1 MGCNISCHGIVSLS
15 EDMTWQCLEI
25 LMRRWSQSDTLALHP
40 QGYLFISVL
49 VSANSEL
56 IKLIIQSIKNDLS
69 SRNPINV
76 CLALQCIAN
85 IGNEE
90 MVDAVGKE
98 VPKLLVSPD
107 TNDSVKQC
115 AALCVLKLFR
125 LKTDILPPGEWTSR
139 IVQLLNDKHLVSS
152 AMQLFTLSFNCVNLF
167 WMCTAFLM
175 HGQLSRFNYM
185 LHSFWST
192 SIFKW

>member
-1 MGCNISCHGIVSLS
+1 MVITFWYFVL
-15 EDMTWQCLEI
+15 CL
-25 LMRRWSQSDTLALHP
+25 

-115 AALCVLKLFR
+115 SALCVLKLFR

-139 IVQLLNDKHLVSS
+139 IVQLLNDKHLVS
-152 AMQLFTLSFNCVNLF
+152 APYWIFAVVLTQQFMKIWWLAPVKMHVQLC
-167 WMCTAFLM
+167 
-175 HGQLSRFNYM
+175 
-185 LHSFWST
+185 
-192 SIFKW
+192 

>member
-1 MGCNISCHGIVSLS
+1 MLLS
-15 EDMTWQCLEI
+15 EELKGYVD
-25 LMRRWSQSDTLALHP
+25 DTSAIRFHEVNFMLSSFF

-90 MVDAVGKE
+90 MVEAVGKE

-115 AALCVLKLFR
+115 AALCILKLFR

-139 IVQLLNDKHLVSS
+139 IVQLLNDKHLVSFHNIK
-152 AMQLFTLSFNCVNLF
+152 FT
-167 WMCTAFLM
+167 
-175 HGQLSRFNYM
+175 
-185 LHSFWST
+185 
-192 SIFKW
+192 

>member
-1 MGCNISCHGIVSLS
+1 MECIFLAIRC
-15 EDMTWQCLEI
+15 TWQCLEI
-25 LMRRWSQSDTLALHP
+25 LVRHWSYSDALTLHP

-139 IVQLLNDKHLVSS
+139 IVQLLNDKHLVGT
-152 AMQLFTLSFNCVNLF
+152 AMRSFHLALTGVIYYEWFALLCCF
-167 WMCTAFLM
+167 SYIQ
-175 HGQLSRFNYM
+175 H
-185 LHSFWST
+185 
-192 SIFKW
+192 

>member
-1 MGCNISCHGIVSLS
+1 MRIFAYNISVSS
-15 EDMTWQCLEI
+15 CCL
-25 LMRRWSQSDTLALHP
+25 

-90 MVDAVGKE
+90 MVEAVGKE

-115 AALCVLKLFR
+115 AALCVLKLFK
-125 LKTDILPPGEWTSR
+125 LKHDILPPGEWTSR
-139 IVQLLNDKHLVSS
+139 IVQLLNDKHLVSCFFII
-152 AMQLFTLSFNCVNLF
+152 LG
-167 WMCTAFLM
+167 FLENDWIIM
-175 HGQLSRFNYM
+175 
-185 LHSFWST
+185 
-192 SIFKW
+192 

>member
-1 MGCNISCHGIVSLS
+1 MFWILCIVTFVNCHFFMVMECYGPRNWRVHV
-15 EDMTWQCLEI
+15 DDTWAIRFHEVMLFSF
-25 LMRRWSQSDTLALHP
+25 L

-90 MVDAVGKE
+90 MVEAVGKE

-115 AALCVLKLFR
+115 AALCILKLFR

-139 IVQLLNDKHLVSS
+139 IVQLLNDKHLVSWW
-152 AMQLFTLSFNCVNLF
+152 LFQDIKYTITWRHICTLEK
-167 WMCTAFLM
+167 
-175 HGQLSRFNYM
+175 
-185 LHSFWST
+185 
-192 SIFKW
+192 I

>member
-1 MGCNISCHGIVSLS
+1 
-15 EDMTWQCLEI
+15 
-25 LMRRWSQSDTLALHP
+25 
-40 QGYLFISVL
+40 
-49 VSANSEL
+49 
-56 IKLIIQSIKNDLS
+56 
-69 SRNPINV
+69 
-76 CLALQCIAN
+76 
-85 IGNEE
+85 

-152 AMQLFTLSFNCVNLF
+152 AIQPFTLSIIVNV
-167 WMCTAFLM
+167 
-175 HGQLSRFNYM
+175 N
-185 LHSFWST
+185 
-192 SIFKW
+192 SIFNAWPAMLVQLYVSICK

>member
-1 MGCNISCHGIVSLS
+1 MTHQSHFQVLNIAELPGCISL
-15 EDMTWQCLEI
+15 
-25 LMRRWSQSDTLALHP
+25 

-85 IGNEE
+85 IGNQE
-90 MVDAVGKE
+90 MVEAVGQE

-107 TNDSVKQC
+107 TTDNVKQC
-115 AALCVLKLFR
+115 TALCVLKLFR
-125 LKTDILPPGEWTSR
+125 LKADILPPGEWTSR
-139 IVQLLNDKHLVSS
+139 IVQLLNDKHLVC
-152 AMQLFTLSFNCVNLF
+152 TCCVLLREDMYLNSIIS
-167 WMCTAFLM
+167 T
-175 HGQLSRFNYM
+175 RF
-185 LHSFWST
+185 S
-192 SIFKW
+192 

>member
-1 MGCNISCHGIVSLS
+1 M
-15 EDMTWQCLEI
+15 
-25 LMRRWSQSDTLALHP
+25 
-40 QGYLFISVL
+40 
-49 VSANSEL
+49 
-56 IKLIIQSIKNDLS
+56 S

-139 IVQLLNDKHLVSS
+139 IVQLLNDKHLVGT
-152 AMQLFTLSFNCVNLF
+152 AQQCRNLHLTFTGSYASEQHF
-167 WMCTAFLM
+167 
-175 HGQLSRFNYM
+175 
-185 LHSFWST
+185 
-192 SIFKW
+192 

>member
-1 MGCNISCHGIVSLS
+1 M
-15 EDMTWQCLEI
+15 
-25 LMRRWSQSDTLALHP
+25 
-40 QGYLFISVL
+40 
-49 VSANSEL
+49 
-56 IKLIIQSIKNDLS
+56 
-69 SRNPINV
+69 

-152 AMQLFTLSFNCVNLF
+152 TMQPFTLSIIVNE
-167 WMCTAFLM
+167 
-175 HGQLSRFNYM
+175 N
-185 LHSFWST
+185 
-192 SIFKW
+192 SIFNAWSAMPFWLSVALILKHKYL

>member
-1 MGCNISCHGIVSLS
+1 MIPDRSTRISISRVCLCHSPNNTSFSVFIV
-15 EDMTWQCLEI
+15 I
-25 LMRRWSQSDTLALHP
+25 IIFII

-125 LKTDILPPGEWTSR
+125 LKSDILPPGEWTSR
-139 IVQLLNDKHLVSS
+139 IVQLLNDKHLVSW
-152 AMQLFTLSFNCVNLF
+152 L
-167 WMCTAFLM
+167 
-175 HGQLSRFNYM
+175 
-185 LHSFWST
+185 
-192 SIFKW
+192 

>member
-1 MGCNISCHGIVSLS
+1 MS
-15 EDMTWQCLEI
+15 ERVVYKWNTHSVHTCFQ
-25 LMRRWSQSDTLALHP
+25 

-90 MVDAVGKE
+90 MVEAVGKE

-139 IVQLLNDKHLVSS
+139 IVQLLNDKHLVSCLS
-152 AMQLFTLSFNCVNLF
+152 ELSLGALYKIMTSQASFTHVVF
-167 WMCTAFLM
+167 
-175 HGQLSRFNYM
+175 
-185 LHSFWST
+185 
-192 SIFKW
+192 

>member
-1 MGCNISCHGIVSLS
+1 MKH
-15 EDMTWQCLEI
+15 
-25 LMRRWSQSDTLALHP
+25 WSYSDTLTLHP

-139 IVQLLNDKHLVSS
+139 IVQLLNDKHLVGTVQQYRCLHLALTRIIYCECKEHFYCMPCFVVS
-152 AMQLFTLSFNCVNLF
+152 AVCHSNL
-167 WMCTAFLM
+167 L
-175 HGQLSRFNYM
+175 G
-185 LHSFWST
+185 
-192 SIFKW
+192 

>member
-1 MGCNISCHGIVSLS
+1 MRSFAYNANVSSC
-15 EDMTWQCLEI
+15 CL
-25 LMRRWSQSDTLALHP
+25 

-90 MVDAVGKE
+90 MVEAVGKE

-125 LKTDILPPGEWTSR
+125 LKHDILPPGEWTSR
-139 IVQLLNDKHLVSS
+139 IVQLLNDKHLVSCFFIILGYLRVGHLILRALAIRAS
-152 AMQLFTLSFNCVNLF
+152 NPQNALARISFHSPKSLPPPPPRHSNHFSHLLF
-167 WMCTAFLM
+167 
-175 HGQLSRFNYM
+175 
-185 LHSFWST
+185 
-192 SIFKW
+192 

>member
-1 MGCNISCHGIVSLS
+1 MFV
-15 EDMTWQCLEI
+15 
-25 LMRRWSQSDTLALHP
+25 LHI

-56 IKLIIQSIKNDLS
+56 FKLIIQSIKNDLS

-139 IVQLLNDKHLVSS
+139 IVQLLNDKHLVG
-152 AMQLFTLSFNCVNLF
+152 VP
-167 WMCTAFLM
+167 
-175 HGQLSRFNYM
+175 Y
-185 LHSFWST
+185 
-192 SIFKW
+192 